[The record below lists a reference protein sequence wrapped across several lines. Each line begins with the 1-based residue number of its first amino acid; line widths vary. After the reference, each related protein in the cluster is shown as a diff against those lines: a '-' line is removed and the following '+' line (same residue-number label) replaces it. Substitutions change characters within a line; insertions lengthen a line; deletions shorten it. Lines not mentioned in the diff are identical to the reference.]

1 MDARVII
8 AKLRHQQPL
17 EDGEL
22 QWFANGLASG
32 VVSDAQAGSFAM
44 AVCLKGL
51 GRGGS
56 CGTDPGDVRQ
66 RHADEMGCGGTGP

>member
-8 AKLRHQQPL
+8 AKIRHQQPL

-32 VVSDAQAGSFAM
+32 AGSDAQAGSFAM
-44 AVCLKGL
+44 AVCI
-51 GRGGS
+51 
-56 CGTDPGDVRQ
+56 
-66 RHADEMGCGGTGP
+66 